1 MPDFVVSCRRAS
13 WDNEFEPRVTAV
25 WSFIKE
31 IASEWS
37 KDSVP
42 RLGAAL
48 AYYTA
53 LSIAPLLVLALS
65 VAALFF
71 GDEAARS
78 QIDEQLSALVGAQ
91 GGKAIQEM
99 IANANQPTSG
109 GIATVLSIATLLF
122 GAAGVFGELQT
133 SLNTIWGV
141 EPKGGRG
148 VWGFLRD
155 RFLSFAMVLGIVFL
169 LLVSLLLNAVL
180 AAISNALYSVPE
192 SAEVVGH
199 FVDFT
204 VSVIVI
210 TLLFAMMF
218 KLLPDVKMAWSDV
231 WLGAFV
237 TSLLFNIGK
246 IAIGLYLGHSTMASS
261 YGVAG
266 SFVVLLVWVFYSAQI
281 LFLGAEFTE
290 VYANHYGSKIVP
302 AENAEVKA
310 NGKNKA
316 VQKR

>member
-1 MPDFVVSCRRAS
+1 
-13 WDNEFEPRVTAV
+13 VTAV
-25 WSFIKE
+25 WSFVKE

-42 RLGAAL
+42 SLGAAL
-48 AYYTA
+48 AFYTA

-78 QIDEQLSALVGAQ
+78 QIDEQLSALVGDQ

-141 EPKGGRG
+141 EPKAGRG

-155 RFLSFAMVLGIVFL
+155 RFLSLAMVLGIVFL
-169 LLVSLLLNAVL
+169 LLVSLLLNAIL
-180 AAISNALYSVPE
+180 AAVSNALYSVPE

-199 FVDFT
+199 LVDFT

-218 KLLPDVKMAWSDV
+218 KLLPDVKMAWRDV

-237 TSLLFNIGK
+237 TSLLFNLGK

-266 SFVVLLVWVFYSAQI
+266 SFVVLLVWVYYSAQI
-281 LFLGAEFTE
+281 LFLGAEFNE
-290 VYANHYGSKIVP
+290 VYANHYGSRIVP
-302 AENAEVKA
+302 AENAEVKS

>member
-1 MPDFVVSCRRAS
+1 V
-13 WDNEFEPRVTAV
+13 PRVAAV
-25 WSFIKE
+25 WSFVKE

-78 QIDEQLSALVGAQ
+78 QIDHQLSALVGDQ

-99 IANANQPTSG
+99 IANANEPTSG

-141 EPKGGRG
+141 EPKEGRG
-148 VWGFLRD
+148 IWGFLRD
-155 RFLSFAMVLGIVFL
+155 RFLSFAMVLGVVFL
-169 LLVSLLLNAVL
+169 LLVSLLLNAIL
-180 AAISNALYSVPE
+180 AAVSDALYSVPE

-199 FVDFT
+199 LVDFT

-218 KLLPDVKMAWSDV
+218 KLLPDVKMAWRDV

-237 TSLLFNIGK
+237 TSLLFNLGK
-246 IAIGLYLGHSTMASS
+246 IAIGLYLGHSTMSSS

-290 VYANHYGSKIVP
+290 VYANHYGSKVVP
-302 AENAEVKA
+302 AENAKVKS

-316 VQKR
+316 VQKQ